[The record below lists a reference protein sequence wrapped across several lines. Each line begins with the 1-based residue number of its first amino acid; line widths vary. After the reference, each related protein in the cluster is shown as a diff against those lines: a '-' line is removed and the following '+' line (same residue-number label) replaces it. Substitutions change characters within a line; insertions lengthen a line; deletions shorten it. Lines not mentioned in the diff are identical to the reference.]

1 MWHEHFATAQSK
13 VEDGAFRDASSQHD
27 DGEKTF
33 LGRTGRWAAPDVL
46 SILLDRPAIARRIA
60 RRICGLFMGEGVVDE
75 IARTAPADELRD
87 HQLNV
92 GHAVESVL
100 RSKAFYA
107 RENLR
112 SRVIG
117 PVEFVIGACRA
128 LVLAAS
134 MPRSLLLADWST
146 RLGQELF
153 EPPIEPLARL
163 KS

>member
-1 MWHEHFATAQSK
+1 MRHDHFATAQSK

-27 DGEKTF
+27 DGEKTL
-33 LGRTGRWAAPDVL
+33 LGRTGRWAAPDLL
-46 SILLDRPAIARRIA
+46 SILLDRPAIARRM
-60 RRICGLFMGEGVVDE
+60 CGLFMGEEVVDE
-75 IARTAPADELRD
+75 IARTALADELRD
-87 HQLNV
+87 HRLNV

-107 RENLR
+107 PKNLR

-117 PVEFVIGACRA
+117 QVEFVIGACRA

-134 MPRSLLLADWST
+134 MPSSLLLADWST

-153 EPPIEPLARL
+153 VPPIEPLAL
-163 KS
+163 MKS